1 MIVGSAGDTGRN
13 SRVDLYVGFIKD
25 LARKHG
31 LATFRIGFFYFEVG
45 TAYLRRKIETGDTIH
60 GLDACTPLDLATRR
74 PATVWSMAGVH
85 PYIEL
90 RVTALL
96 PAQRC
101 TVASAAGH
109 AMYERPNPYY
119 AGRVKAAA
127 ALGTRGAPALTRSER
142 WAPRCRPPGLIWS
155 TVDGRDKLG
164 HGIWIVIGV
173 ASARQLS

>member
-85 PYIEL
+85 RCLGRRPRDVRAAQPLL
-90 RVTALL
+90 RRPGQGRRRAWH
-96 PAQRC
+96 ARS
-101 TVASAAGH
+101 ASLDA
-109 AMYERPNPYY
+109 
-119 AGRVKAAA
+119 V
-127 ALGTRGAPALTRSER
+127 
-142 WAPRCRPPGLIWS
+142 
-155 TVDGRDKLG
+155 
-164 HGIWIVIGV
+164 
-173 ASARQLS
+173 